1 MAQEATQ
8 RSRRTAEL
16 LVEAATEEF
25 LAHGYAASSVR
36 RICERAGRTT
46 GSLYRIFD
54 GKEALF
60 TACVEP
66 AVRALLVAFGS
77 APTPHGRM
85 PEPLMP
91 PEREVRLRAG
101 LVAEAVMTHRAGVR
115 LILRELDRPASRCV
129 FARLTDAADQRLLQL
144 LARLDPPVAPGGA
157 RPAGHALVGPS
168 LVVPAARRACGGNR
182 EGRRESARPRTHARH
197 PDEARRPCRT
207 WQNSPVAAGL
217 RLAHHGPY
225 ASQATPPH
233 APPARKGPAT
243 RPSCHARGGRGPQA
257 SRSPRLRP
265 LWPP

>member
-1 MAQEATQ
+1 MPNVLRNSNSGSGEGGTLAQEATQ

-60 TACVEP
+60 TTCVEP
-66 AVRALLVAFGS
+66 AARALLVAFGS

-129 FARLTDAADQRLLQL
+129 FARLTDVADQRLLQL
-144 LARLDPPVAPGGA
+144 LARLDPPVAPEGALAPQVTHWLALRWSYQLLAGLVAATEKGGA
-157 RPAGHALVGPS
+157 SQLVPELTHAAQMRLDALVA
-168 LVVPAARRACGGNR
+168 L
-182 EGRRESARPRTHARH
+182 GR
-197 PDEARRPCRT
+197 
-207 WQNSPVAAGL
+207 
-217 RLAHHGPY
+217 
-225 ASQATPPH
+225 
-233 APPARKGPAT
+233 T
-243 RPSCHARGGRGPQA
+243 RP
-257 SRSPRLRP
+257 
-265 LWPP
+265 

>member
-1 MAQEATQ
+1 MPNVLRNSNSGSGEGGTLAQEATQ

-66 AVRALLVAFGS
+66 AARALLVAFGS

-129 FARLTDAADQRLLQL
+129 FARLTDVADQRLLQL
-144 LARLDPPVAPGGA
+144 LARLDPPVAPEGA
-157 RPAGHALVGPS
+157 
-168 LVVPAARRACGGNR
+168 
-182 EGRRESARPRTHARH
+182 
-197 PDEARRPCRT
+197 
-207 WQNSPVAAGL
+207 
-217 RLAHHGPY
+217 LAP
-225 ASQATPPH
+225 QATPPH

>member
-1 MAQEATQ
+1 MPNVLRNSNSGSGEGGTLAQEATQ

-54 GKEALF
+54 GKEPLF

-144 LARLDPPVAPGGA
+144 LARLDPPVAPEGALAPQVTHWLALRWSYQLLAGLVAATEKGGA
-157 RPAGHALVGPS
+157 SQLVPELMHATQMRLDTLVA
-168 LVVPAARRACGGNR
+168 L
-182 EGRRESARPRTHARH
+182 GR
-197 PDEARRPCRT
+197 
-207 WQNSPVAAGL
+207 
-217 RLAHHGPY
+217 
-225 ASQATPPH
+225 
-233 APPARKGPAT
+233 T
-243 RPSCHARGGRGPQA
+243 RP
-257 SRSPRLRP
+257 
-265 LWPP
+265 

>member
-1 MAQEATQ
+1 MPNVLRNSNSGSGEGGTLAQEATR

-25 LAHGYAASSVR
+25 LVHGYAVSSVR

-66 AVRALLVAFGS
+66 AARALLVAFGS

-129 FARLTDAADQRLLQL
+129 FARLG
-144 LARLDPPVAPGGA
+144 PPVAPEGALAPQVTHWLALRWSYQLLAGLVAATEKGGA
-157 RPAGHALVGPS
+157 SQLVPELTHAAQMRLDALVA
-168 LVVPAARRACGGNR
+168 L
-182 EGRRESARPRTHARH
+182 GR
-197 PDEARRPCRT
+197 
-207 WQNSPVAAGL
+207 
-217 RLAHHGPY
+217 
-225 ASQATPPH
+225 
-233 APPARKGPAT
+233 T
-243 RPSCHARGGRGPQA
+243 RP
-257 SRSPRLRP
+257 
-265 LWPP
+265 

>member
-1 MAQEATQ
+1 MPNVLRNSNSGSGEGGTLAQEATQ

-66 AVRALLVAFGS
+66 AARALLVAFGS

-129 FARLTDAADQRLLQL
+129 FARLTDVADQRLLQL
-144 LARLDPPVAPGGA
+144 LARLDPPVAPEGALAPQATHWLALRWSYQLLAGLVAATEKGGA
-157 RPAGHALVGPS
+157 SQLVPELTHAAQMRLDALVA
-168 LVVPAARRACGGNR
+168 L
-182 EGRRESARPRTHARH
+182 GR
-197 PDEARRPCRT
+197 
-207 WQNSPVAAGL
+207 
-217 RLAHHGPY
+217 
-225 ASQATPPH
+225 
-233 APPARKGPAT
+233 T
-243 RPSCHARGGRGPQA
+243 RP
-257 SRSPRLRP
+257 
-265 LWPP
+265 